1 MEHTIDA
8 NKEIK
13 AEVEH
18 AVDRFWGEFL
28 GYGEK
33 DKSSFGQQW
42 ILLRVM
48 VNDAVVAGYKVG
60 LRKGLIQGRT
70 ENGKKGVVC

>member
-1 MEHTIDA
+1 ME
-8 NKEIK
+8 NKINATEEIK
-13 AEVEH
+13 TEVEH
-18 AVDRFWGEFL
+18 AVDRLWGEFL

-42 ILLRVM
+42 LLLRVM

-70 ENGKKGVVC
+70 ENGKK